1 MNKYPVI
8 YLDMTGFVTRFRNDG
23 IVSHLDREVKEDIC
37 AAYPQIEVKDE
48 DDLMGALIRIAAAT
62 GDRFFFIIDEW
73 DAICREFPT
82 SSPAMERYV
91 DWLRRMFKDGSAISV
106 FSGVYMTGIL
116 PIKKYNTQSALNNF
130 QEYSMIDPGEMAPF
144 FGFTSKEV
152 EQLAQRRDMDY
163 AELQKWY
170 DGYRIG
176 DEQSI
181 FNPNSVMQAIRRHR
195 CTGYWSKTGAYETI
209 VPYIKMNYDGL
220 KDDIIV
226 LLGGGSVKVKPKSFG
241 NDLSVIK
248 SKDDA
253 LTAMIHLGYLSYDC
267 DSGSCQVP
275 NYEVM
280 EEMENAVNDTGWT
293 RLAEALKDSEKL
305 LKATLAGDEEAVSR
319 GVEAAHDE
327 NTSILSYNNENSL
340 ACVLS
345 LAFYYARNDYVI
357 HRELAT
363 GKGFADLVLIPRKN
377 VESPVIIAE
386 LKYNHSADTAIDQ
399 IRRKEYPAKLAQYQG
414 DLLLVGI
421 NYDRE
426 TKTHSCRI
434 ERLAK

>member
-1 MNKYPVI
+1 MGIYINKGNEAFRSNRKGEYVDKSGLIGVVNETIGTRNRFSCVSRCRRFGKSMAAEMLAAYYDKSCDSRLLFQDLEISAAPSFEEHLNKYPVI

-23 IVSHLDREVKEDIC
+23 IVSHIDREIKEDIC

-209 VPYIKMNYDGL
+209 VPYIQMNFGGL
-220 KDDIIV
+220 KDDIIDMFS
-226 LLGGGSVKVKPKSFG
+226 GGRCSVNPSGFQ
-241 NDLSVIK
+241 NDLSIVK
-248 SKDDA
+248 SKDDV
-253 LTAMIHLGYLSYDC
+253 LTALIHLGYLSYD
-267 DSGSCQVP
+267 
-275 NYEVM
+275 
-280 EEMENAVNDTGWT
+280 
-293 RLAEALKDSEKL
+293 
-305 LKATLAGDEEAVSR
+305 
-319 GVEAAHDE
+319 
-327 NTSILSYNNENSL
+327 
-340 ACVLS
+340 
-345 LAFYYARNDYVI
+345 
-357 HRELAT
+357 
-363 GKGFADLVLIPRKN
+363 
-377 VESPVIIAE
+377 
-386 LKYNHSADTAIDQ
+386 
-399 IRRKEYPAKLAQYQG
+399 RKEGRCFIPNREVAQEILLAVEDSNWKYIV
-414 DLLLVGI
+414 DAV
-421 NYDRE
+421 
-426 TKTHSCRI
+426 
-434 ERLAK
+434 ERSRAGYRKRFC